1 MQRST
6 SVLCGAIGARVIA
19 CAMAASALAACGG
32 GDGSSGVGPD
42 GKVHQGV
49 GVSGTLSVSPT
60 DVTIVQGKTATVT
73 LTLSLKGPSP
83 GTMTF
88 ATALPPGISASYE
101 PPSLTGSGS
110 TTVTLTAASNADI
123 VSGATPNFVGFVG
136 KDTLLL
142 DGFAPHI
149 NLTVR
154 NARPSITVIKAGIGA
169 GTVTSTPAGINCGS
183 SCSGVFDLG
192 PITLAAVPAAGS
204 VLTSW
209 SGVCVGTALT
219 CTFTPNDFGNTV
231 TATFA
236 STAPAMSLAASPS
249 PVSVQAGGSATS
261 TLTLTR
267 INGFSDAA
275 NLAISAPAGIT
286 VSANPSSV
294 TGTTSNLTINAAA
307 SLPAGN
313 YPVTI
318 TATGTGVTQQSIAL
332 PVQVPVA
339 AGGGS
344 IAFNY
349 ASCDP
354 TQIPIW
360 FAVQNGAGA
369 WTKVTPSNNTFTF
382 TLGPTGAYAVVT
394 RSGADT
400 VTSVTY
406 ATATE
411 IASIAAASPCGSDPA
426 TGTKQIHGLMLNA
439 STANQT
445 VSPTIIIGGAQ
456 YTKTSDSATAFA
468 LIGVPSGSRDLIA
481 ASIHSAANVSRM
493 IIRRSTNYANN
504 QNIPTLDLNGTE
516 SFTPPL
522 SALTPLNLGGDPISL
537 EASLITATG
546 ASVPYYSTTF
556 LGVGGNTAFAALPDS
571 LLRSGDYH
579 DILISAAPTTGN
591 DYRAVEL
598 LIHSANI
605 TTPTT
610 VSFGPRVAGT
620 AVTTIATTP
629 CLRLRGQAAS
639 QGTYTAGAALLSE
652 QGNRAVSVRMTA
664 GYAGAAP
671 ATWNI
676 DIPDLTTAG
685 YDPAWALKSGQA
697 TAWEVDEVSGDVL
710 PFIGGNPTNNAQIT
724 IAGARQANATFS
736 VSPLRTVRRSSGS
749 QTQLRTVAP
758 FGRIRTSR
766 D

>member
-6 SVLCGAIGARVIA
+6 LGLCGVTVARVIA
-19 CAMAASALAACGG
+19 WAMAAGALASCGG

-83 GTMTF
+83 GTITF
-88 ATALPPGISASYE
+88 ATALTPGISASYD

-123 VSGATPNFVGFVG
+123 LSGATPYFVGFVG
-136 KDTLLL
+136 KDTLVL

-154 NARPSITVIKAGIGA
+154 NGRPSISVIKAGSGA
-169 GTVTSTPAGINCGS
+169 GTVTSTPAGINCGG

-192 PITLAAVPAAGS
+192 PITLTAAPAAGS

-219 CTFTPNDFGNTV
+219 CTFTPNDFGNVV
-231 TATFA
+231 TATFT

-249 PVSVQAGGSATS
+249 PVIVQAGGSATS
-261 TLTLTR
+261 TITLTR
-267 INGFSDAA
+267 VNGFADAA
-275 NLAISAPAGIT
+275 NLAINAPAGIT
-286 VSANPSSV
+286 VSANPASI
-294 TGTTSNLTINAAA
+294 TGTTSTLTINAAA

-318 TATGTGVTQQSIAL
+318 TAIGTGVTQQSIVL
-332 PVQVPVA
+332 PVQIPVA

-349 ASCDP
+349 ASCDA
-354 TQIPIW
+354 TQIPLW
-360 FAVQNGAGA
+360 FAVQNGNGA
-369 WTKVTPSNNTFTF
+369 WTRVTPSNNTFTF
-382 TLGPTGAYAVVT
+382 TLGPTGGYAVVT
-394 RSGADT
+394 RTGADT
-400 VTSVTY
+400 ITSVTY

-411 IASIAAASPCGSDPA
+411 IASVAAASPCGSDPA
-426 TGTKQIHGLMLNA
+426 TGTKRINGTMLNA

-445 VSPTIIIGGAQ
+445 VFPTITIGGAQ
-456 YTKTSDSATAFA
+456 YTKTSDSTNAFT
-468 LIGVPSGSRDLIA
+468 LIAIPSGSRDLIA

-493 IIRRSTNYANN
+493 IIRRNTNYANN

-516 SFTPPL
+516 SFNPPFSL
-522 SALTPLNLGGDPISL
+522 LTPLNLGGDQISV
-537 EASLITATG
+537 EAALLTATG
-546 ASVPYYSTTF
+546 PSVSYFTTTV
-556 LGVGGNTAFAALPDS
+556 LNPAGNTLFAAVPDS
-571 LLRSGDYH
+571 LLRPGDYH
-579 DILISAAPTTGN
+579 DVFISAAPATGN
-591 DYRAVEL
+591 DYRAIEL

-605 TTPTT
+605 TTPTP
-610 VSFGPRVAGT
+610 VSFGPRVSGI
-620 AVTTIATTP
+620 AVSTIATTP
-629 CLRLRGQAAS
+629 YLRLRGQAAS
-639 QGTYTAGAALLSE
+639 QGTYTAGAIAQAG
-652 QGNRAVSVRMTA
+652 QGHRIVSVGMTA

-671 ATWNI
+671 ATWTL
-676 DIPDLTTAG
+676 DVPDLTPAG
-685 YDPAWALKSGQA
+685 YDPAWALKTGQS
-697 TAWEVDEVSGDVL
+697 TGWEVDEVGGDVL
-710 PFIGGNPTNNAQIT
+710 PFIGGNPTNSAQIT
-724 IAGARQANATFS
+724 IAGSRQTSASFS
-736 VSPLRTVRRSSGS
+736 VSRLRTLRRSRG
-749 QTQLRTVAP
+749 LRP
-758 FGRIRTSR
+758 R
-766 D
+766 